1 MMYFTPLKTAVIL
14 GLCLLGAILCIPN
27 LFPAPA
33 PWLPWRQVHLGLDL
47 RGGSYLLLE
56 VDMKSVTKERLE
68 SMVDGIRQALRPGA
82 IFYQTLEAQ
91 PDQNSIL
98 LRLRDATKLDAAQ
111 AVIRPLISPEGPT
124 NVPEFQMTSSP
135 DGTIVMTL
143 SPVALNAR
151 ALAAVQQSIEIVRRR
166 IDETGVVD
174 PQITQQGGSRIVVQL
189 PGISDPN
196 RIKELL
202 GKTAHMTFQLVD
214 ETATATA
221 NNGGPPPPGDDY
233 LPMQD
238 NPSEKIAVR
247 RRVDVDGGDLTD
259 ARAATNQ
266 QTGQWIV
273 SFTFNSLGARRFAD
287 VTRANVN
294 HRFAIVLDGK
304 VISAPVIR
312 EPITGGRGEISGN
325 FTASSATDLAVL
337 LRAGALPAPLTVV
350 EERSVGPELG
360 ADSIRAG
367 ALSLTIGFLLV
378 IGFMATF
385 YGLFGWFANVCLV
398 VNLVLML
405 GIMSLLEATL
415 TLPGM
420 AGILLTL
427 GMAVDANILINER
440 IREEQRNG
448 RPPLSALE
456 HGFTRAY
463 NTIFDSNATAF
474 LAHVMLFIFGSGPV
488 KGFAVTITVGIATS
502 LFTAWML
509 TRLLVSR
516 WYVARRPQLL
526 PV

>member
-27 LFPAPA
+27 LFAAPA
-33 PWLPWRQVHLGLDL
+33 AWLPWRQVHLGLDL

-82 IFYQTLEAQ
+82 IFYQQLEAQ
-91 PDQNSIL
+91 PDQNRIL

-111 AVIRPLISPEGPT
+111 AAIRPLITPEGPT
-124 NVPEFQMTSSP
+124 NTPEFQMASSP
-135 DGTIVMTL
+135 DGTIVLTL

-151 ALAAVQQSIEIVRRR
+151 ALGAVQQSIEIVRRR

-174 PQITQQGGSRIVVQL
+174 PQITQQGDSRIVVQL

-214 ETATATA
+214 EQA
-221 NNGGPPPPGDDY
+221 NPNGGGIPPPGDEF

-247 RRVDVDGGDLTD
+247 KRVDVDGGDLTD

-266 QTGQWIV
+266 QTGQWV
-273 SFTFNSLGARRFAD
+273 VTFAFNSLGARRFGD

-325 FTASSATDLAVL
+325 FNASSATDLSVL

-367 ALSLTIGFLLV
+367 AISLAVGFLLV

-385 YGLFGWFANVCLV
+385 YGLFGWFANVCLL

-405 GIMSLLEATL
+405 GIMSLLQATL

-440 IREEQRNG
+440 IREEQRLG

-474 LAHVMLFIFGSGPV
+474 LAHVMLFVFGSGPV

-516 WYVARRPQLL
+516 WYTARRPQLL